1 MGKIMYFILDRDSR
15 GVKIQRYAYCIM
27 NLVKITNRCGKSP
40 PSLKSDII
48 KYILGGATKLYSR
61 KNLVPLYERS
71 LILNILVIVY
81 WPMWS

>member
-1 MGKIMYFILDRDSR
+1 MYGGGKYRSVEQSLELLNFYINTS
-15 GVKIQRYAYCIM
+15 
-27 NLVKITNRCGKSP
+27 NRCGKSP

-71 LILNILVIVY
+71 LILNILVIV
-81 WPMWS
+81 MS

>member
-1 MGKIMYFILDRDSR
+1 MDKDLLQATDVASH
-15 GVKIQRYAYCIM
+15 
-27 NLVKITNRCGKSP
+27 P

-71 LILNILVIVY
+71 LILNILVIVKTLGTFNQEKAPTRPFKTLLRHY
-81 WPMWS
+81 NN